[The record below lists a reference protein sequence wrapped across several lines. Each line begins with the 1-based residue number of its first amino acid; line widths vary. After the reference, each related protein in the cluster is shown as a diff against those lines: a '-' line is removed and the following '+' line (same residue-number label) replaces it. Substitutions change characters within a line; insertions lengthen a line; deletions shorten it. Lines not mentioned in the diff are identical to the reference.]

1 MIISSWNAYVKGDDC
16 MALPALHQVE
26 LRLMQTVIEICDAE
40 AIDYFL
46 IGGSLL
52 GSIRHH
58 GFIPWD
64 DDIDIGMRRSE
75 YQRFIAV
82 ANRHLD
88 PNQFFLQT
96 GATDPDYALSY
107 MKLLDV
113 NTYIEEKNNVN
124 NAFKS
129 VFVDIFP
136 FDKIPADESLRRSQ
150 MLHYKLEDAAIL
162 LKLNYSFVKTPLRN
176 LMSRHTPQQLA
187 DVNGHK
193 QEREGYMRLYEQS
206 DSRTYKNLASQYDYD
221 KEILSYQELTDLTT
235 APFETLTVKIPR
247 AADAILTRMYGDYM
261 QLPPADQRVEKH
273 LNKLII
279 NNHEIL

>member
-1 MIISSWNAYVKGDDC
+1 MT
-16 MALPALHQVE
+16 LPVLHQVE

-52 GSIRHH
+52 GSIRHD

-124 NAFKS
+124 NAFKG

-187 DVNGHK
+187 EVNGRK

-235 APFETLTVKIPR
+235 APFESLTVKIPR
-247 AADAILTRMYGDYM
+247 AYDAILTRMYGDYM

>member
-1 MIISSWNAYVKGDDC
+1 MIIVDETLTKGDDC
-16 MALPALHQVE
+16 MVLTPLHQVE
-26 LRLMQTVIEICDAE
+26 LRLMQTVINICDTE
-40 AIDYFL
+40 KIDYFL

-52 GSIRHH
+52 GAIRHH

-82 ANRHLD
+82 ENRYLD
-88 PNQFFLQT
+88 PEQYFLQT
-96 GATDPDYALSY
+96 GASDPDYGLSY

-124 NAFKS
+124 NAFKG

-136 FDKIPADESLRRSQ
+136 FDKIPDDEALRRSQ
-150 MLHYKLEDAAIL
+150 MMHFRLEDAAIL
-162 LKLNYSFVKTPLRN
+162 LRLNYNFVKTPLRN
-176 LMSRHTPQQLA
+176 LLTKRTPQQLA
-187 DVNGHK
+187 EVNGHK
-193 QEREGYMRLYEQS
+193 QDREGYMRLYEQS

-221 KEILSYQELTDLTT
+221 KEILSYQELTELES
-235 APFETLTVKIPR
+235 APFEDLQVKIPR
-247 AADAILTRMYGDYM
+247 AYDQILTRMYGDYL

>member
-1 MIISSWNAYVKGDDC
+1 
-16 MALPALHQVE
+16 
-26 LRLMQTVIEICDAE
+26 MQTVIDICDAE
-40 AIDYFL
+40 HIDYFL

-52 GSIRHH
+52 GAIRHH

-82 ANRHLD
+82 ANRYLD
-88 PNQFFLQT
+88 PEQYFLQT
-96 GATDPDYALSY
+96 GASDPDYGLSY

-124 NAFKS
+124 NAFKG

-136 FDKIPADESLRRSQ
+136 FDKIPDDESLRRAQ
-150 MLHYKLEDAAIL
+150 LMHYRLEDATIL
-162 LKLNYSFVKTPLRN
+162 LKLNYNFVKTPLRN
-176 LMSRHTPQQLA
+176 VLHRKTAQQLA
-187 DVNGHK
+187 EVNSHK
-193 QEREGYMRLYEQS
+193 ADREGYMRLYEQS

-221 KEILSYQELTDLTT
+221 KEIMSRDELTTLTT
-235 APFETLTVKIPR
+235 VPFEDMQVQIPQ
-247 AADAILTRMYGDYM
+247 AYDDILTRMYGDYM
-261 QLPPADQRVEKH
+261 QWPPEDQRVEKH

-279 NNHEIL
+279 DNHEIL

>member
-16 MALPALHQVE
+16 MTLPVLHQVE

-40 AIDYFL
+40 SIDYFL

-52 GSIRHH
+52 GSIRHD

-124 NAFKS
+124 NAFKG

-187 DVNGHK
+187 EVNGRK

-235 APFETLTVKIPR
+235 APFESLTVKIPR
-247 AADAILTRMYGDYM
+247 AYDAILTRMYGDYM

>member
-1 MIISSWNAYVKGDDC
+1 MKRLLKGDDS
-16 MALPALHQVE
+16 MALTPLHQVE
-26 LRLMQTVIEICDAE
+26 LRLMQTVINICDTE
-40 AIDYFL
+40 KIDYFL

-52 GSIRHH
+52 GAIRHH

-82 ANRHLD
+82 ANRYLD
-88 PNQFFLQT
+88 PDQYFLQT
-96 GATDPDYALSY
+96 GASDPDYGLSY

-124 NAFKS
+124 NAFKG

-136 FDKIPADESLRRSQ
+136 FDKIPDDEALRRSQ
-150 MLHYKLEDAAIL
+150 MMHFRLEDAAIL
-162 LKLNYSFVKTPLRN
+162 LKLNYNFVKTPLRN
-176 LMSRHTPQQLA
+176 LLTKRTPQQLA
-187 DVNGHK
+187 EVNGHK
-193 QEREGYMRLYEQS
+193 QDREGYMRLYEQS

-221 KEILSYQELTDLTT
+221 KEILSYQELTELKS
-235 APFETLTVKIPR
+235 APFENLQVKIPR
-247 AADAILTRMYGDYM
+247 AYDQILTRMYGDYL
-261 QLPPADQRVEKH
+261 QLPPTDQRVEKH

>member
-1 MIISSWNAYVKGDDC
+1 MSLS
-16 MALPALHQVE
+16 PLHQVE
-26 LRLMQTVIEICDAE
+26 LDLMQTVINICDTE
-40 AIDYFL
+40 KIDYFL

-52 GSIRHH
+52 GAIRHQ

-64 DDIDIGMRRSE
+64 DDIDIGMRRSD
-75 YQRFIAV
+75 YQRFITV
-82 ANRHLD
+82 ANRYLD
-88 PNQFFLQT
+88 PNTYFLQT
-96 GATDPDYALSY
+96 GASDPDYALSY

-124 NAFKS
+124 NAFKG

-136 FDKIPADESLRRSQ
+136 FDKIPDDDALRRSQ
-150 MLHYKLEDAAIL
+150 MMHYKLEDAAIL
-162 LKLNYSFVKTPLRN
+162 LRLNYNFVKTPLRN
-176 LMSRHTPQQLA
+176 ILKKKTAQQLA
-187 DVNGHK
+187 EVNAQK
-193 QEREGYMRLYEQS
+193 QDREGYMRLYEQS

-221 KEILSYQELTDLTT
+221 KEILSSAELTELVTT
-235 APFETLTVKIPR
+235 PFENMTVKIPQ
-247 AADAILTRMYGDYM
+247 AYDQILTRMYGDYM

>member
-1 MIISSWNAYVKGDDC
+1 MIIVDETLTKGDDC
-16 MALPALHQVE
+16 MVLTPLHQVE
-26 LRLMQTVIEICDAE
+26 LRLMQTVINICDTE
-40 AIDYFL
+40 KIDYFL

-52 GSIRHH
+52 GAIRHH

-82 ANRHLD
+82 ANRYLD
-88 PNQFFLQT
+88 PDQYFLQT
-96 GATDPDYALSY
+96 GASDPDYGLSY

-124 NAFKS
+124 NAFKG

-136 FDKIPADESLRRSQ
+136 FDKIPDDEALRRSQ
-150 MLHYKLEDAAIL
+150 MMHFRLEDAAIL
-162 LKLNYSFVKTPLRN
+162 LRLNYNFVKTPLRN
-176 LMSRHTPQQLA
+176 LLTKRTPQQLA
-187 DVNGHK
+187 EVNGHK
-193 QEREGYMRLYEQS
+193 QDREGYMRLYEQS

-221 KEILSYQELTDLTT
+221 KEILSYQELTELES
-235 APFETLTVKIPR
+235 APFEDLQVKIPR
-247 AADAILTRMYGDYM
+247 AYDQILTRMYGDYL
-261 QLPPADQRVEKH
+261 QLPPTDQRVEKH

>member
-1 MIISSWNAYVKGDDC
+1 MIIVDETLTKGDDG
-16 MALPALHQVE
+16 MVLTPLHQVE
-26 LRLMQTVIEICDAE
+26 LRLMQTVIKICDTE
-40 AIDYFL
+40 KIDYFL

-52 GSIRHH
+52 GAIRHH

-82 ANRHLD
+82 ANRYLD
-88 PNQFFLQT
+88 PEQYFLQT
-96 GATDPDYALSY
+96 GASDPDYGLSY

-124 NAFKS
+124 NAFKG

-136 FDKIPADESLRRSQ
+136 FDKIPDDEALRRSQ
-150 MLHYKLEDAAIL
+150 MMHFRLEDAAIL
-162 LKLNYSFVKTPLRN
+162 LRLNYNFVKTPLRN
-176 LMSRHTPQQLA
+176 LLTKRTPQQLA
-187 DVNGHK
+187 EVNGHK
-193 QEREGYMRLYEQS
+193 QDREGYMRLYEQS

-221 KEILSYQELTDLTT
+221 KEILSYQELTELES
-235 APFETLTVKIPR
+235 APFEDLQVKIPR
-247 AADAILTRMYGDYM
+247 AYDQILTRMYGDYL

>member
-1 MIISSWNAYVKGDDC
+1 MIIVDETLTKGDDC
-16 MALPALHQVE
+16 MVLTPLHQVE
-26 LRLMQTVIEICDAE
+26 LRLMQTVINICDTE
-40 AIDYFL
+40 KIDYFL

-52 GSIRHH
+52 GAIRHH

-82 ANRHLD
+82 ANRYLD
-88 PNQFFLQT
+88 PDQYFLQT
-96 GATDPDYALSY
+96 GASDPDYGLSY

-124 NAFKS
+124 NAFKG

-136 FDKIPADESLRRSQ
+136 FDKIPDDEALRRSQ
-150 MLHYKLEDAAIL
+150 MMHFRLEDAAIL
-162 LKLNYSFVKTPLRN
+162 LRLNYNFVKTPLRN
-176 LMSRHTPQQLA
+176 LLTKRTPQQLA
-187 DVNGHK
+187 EVNGHK
-193 QEREGYMRLYEQS
+193 QDREGYMRLYEQS

-221 KEILSYQELTDLTT
+221 KEILSYQELTELES
-235 APFETLTVKIPR
+235 APFEDLQVKIPR
-247 AADAILTRMYGDYM
+247 AYDQILTRMYGDYL

>member
-1 MIISSWNAYVKGDDC
+1 MP
-16 MALPALHQVE
+16 LTPLHRVE
-26 LRLMQTVIEICDAE
+26 LRLMQVVIDICDE
-40 AIDYFL
+40 ENIDYFL

-52 GSIRHH
+52 GAIRHH

-64 DDIDIGMRRSE
+64 DDIDIGMRRRD

-88 PNQFFLQT
+88 PNQYFLQT
-96 GATDPDYALSY
+96 GASDPDYALSY

-124 NAFKS
+124 NAFKG

-136 FDKIPADESLRRSQ
+136 FDKIPDDEALRRSQ
-150 MLHYKLEDAAIL
+150 MLHYKLTDAAIL
-162 LKLNYSFVKTPLRN
+162 LKLNYNFVKTPLRN
-176 LMSRHTPQQLA
+176 ILSKHTSEQLA
-187 DVNGHK
+187 EVNRHK
-193 QEREGYMRLYEQS
+193 QEREEYMRLYEQS

-221 KEILSYQELTDLTT
+221 KEIMSYRELTELTT
-235 APFETLTVKIPR
+235 VPFETLQVHVPK
-247 AADAILTRMYGDYM
+247 AYDAVLTRMYGDYM
-261 QLPPADQRVEKH
+261 QLPPADKRVEKH

-279 NNHEIL
+279 DNHEIL

>member
-1 MIISSWNAYVKGDDC
+1 MSLS
-16 MALPALHQVE
+16 PLHQVE
-26 LRLMQTVIEICDAE
+26 LDLMQTVINICDTE
-40 AIDYFL
+40 KIDYFL

-52 GSIRHH
+52 GTIRHR

-75 YQRFIAV
+75 YQRFITV
-82 ANRHLD
+82 ANRYLD
-88 PNQFFLQT
+88 PNEDFLQT
-96 GATDPDYALSY
+96 GASDPDYGLSY

-124 NAFKS
+124 NAFKG

-136 FDKIPADESLRRSQ
+136 FDKIPDDEALRRSQ
-150 MLHYKLEDAAIL
+150 LMHYKLEDAAIL
-162 LKLNYSFVKTPLRN
+162 LRLNYNFVKTPLRN
-176 LMSRHTPQQLA
+176 MLKKKTAQQLA
-187 DVNGHK
+187 EVNALK
-193 QEREGYMRLYEQS
+193 QDREGYMRLYEQS

-221 KEILSYQELTDLTT
+221 KEILSHAELTDLVD
-235 APFETLTVKIPR
+235 APFENITVKIPR
-247 AADAILTRMYGDYM
+247 AYDEILTRMYGDYQ
-261 QLPPADQRVEKH
+261 QLPPVDQRVEKH